1 MQDVTLVALQAA
13 LRGLA
18 TRQRVIA
25 NNVAN
30 IETPN
35 FSASEV
41 DFESSLSKALKAGV
55 PQGTQVS
62 VHRSSAPANWNGNNV
77 SLDDE
82 TVGMV
87 ETNLRYQ
94 LTVEAVNN
102 KFRLLSTAIKGT
114 AQ

>member
-1 MQDVTLVALQAA
+1 MVALQAA

-25 NNVAN
+25 DNVAN

-35 FSASEV
+35 FKAGEV
-41 DFESSLSKALKAGV
+41 DFESSLQRAMKSGSPDAM
-55 PQGTQVS
+55 QVS
-62 VHRSSAPANWNGNNV
+62 VHRSSAPVNFNGNNV

-82 TVGMV
+82 TVAMV
-87 ETNLRYQ
+87 ENNLRYQ

-102 KFRLLSTAIKGT
+102 KFRLLSTAIKG
-114 AQ
+114 A

>member
-1 MQDVTLVALQAA
+1 MVALQTA

-25 NNVAN
+25 ANVAN

-35 FSASEV
+35 FRAGEV
-41 DFESSLSKALKAGV
+41 DFESSLRQALGAGD
-55 PQGTQVS
+55 PAATQLS
-62 VHRSSAPANWNGNNV
+62 VHRSTAPANANGNNV

-94 LTVEAVNN
+94 LTVEAVNT
-102 KFRLLSTAIKGT
+102 KFKLLSTAIKGT
-114 AQ
+114 AE